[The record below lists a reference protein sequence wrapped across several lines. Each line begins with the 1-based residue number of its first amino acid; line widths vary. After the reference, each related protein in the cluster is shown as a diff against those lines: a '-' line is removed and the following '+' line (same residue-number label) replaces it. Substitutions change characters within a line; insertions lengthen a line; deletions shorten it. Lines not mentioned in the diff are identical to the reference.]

1 MAVPFRYNVG
11 ANQAMK
17 TSCFKPNAVAPSF
30 DPEKHKTSTLG
41 AVYVGQMNR
50 IPKQDQNKKIG
61 LVVVVVVGV
70 VVSNKCH
77 RDGFVVG
84 AQATNMCA
92 I

>member
-61 LVVVVVVGV
+61 LVWE
-70 VVSNKCH
+70 VSSEGGSVSMLSQNAKH
-77 RDGFVVG
+77 
-84 AQATNMCA
+84 
-92 I
+92 